1 MEQKEI
7 LNLLSILKSK
17 GSEIPYI
24 EAKDSLVDRD
34 KIGETLSALSNSA
47 SYNDQKYGY
56 MIWGL
61 EDKTWDIVGTSF
73 DLMTATQKKKGLIY
87 PQINH
92 AFNYKPEI
100 LTQEFFI
107 NGNRLF
113 VARIKNCGNQSLYFA
128 KIAYIR
134 NGEANG
140 KLMDYPLISKAI
152 SNKSVDWS
160 GIVPDGSSL
169 DWIDQ
174 KAFGYIRSKFFEISE
189 NKKKQLNDAQLL
201 NALSLIDSGNKPNNT
216 CLLFIGDPI
225 IAKKVFEDRNKIT
238 WIYRDE
244 LNGIEDRLSVDDEN
258 LPLIFG
264 IQNILNKINKF
275 NTTLQD
281 LDLFRNDVF
290 QYDAKVIEEMIVNA
304 VVHRDWNINLW
315 IEVVQTPISLEIRN
329 PGKFRA
335 DLNMVLLENKRPEY
349 LNPNLADFAKA
360 MHLMEKEGGG
370 LKKSYVAQS
379 RKGLSINHRFDNESD
394 TPRVDFILSGKV
406 KDVAFASFM
415 FISKN
420 LSQDQVVILD
430 KINSGRNILH
440 KDVSDDEYELVKS
453 FVTKRGQG
461 GISLKINEHLLRK
474 SKKYMDDFSSTH
486 ASQRT
491 SREMILD
498 YAKKNTEFTTAE
510 IYDVMNGK
518 SKEWVRKLLMRMVE
532 DEDLKRVS
540 KGIYS
545 IVVPE
550 QPKQK
555 ITTNQTV
562 NTNKSGRNG

>member
-1 MEQKEI
+1 MEQEII

-24 EAKDSLVDRD
+24 EAKGSLVDRE

-47 SYNDQKYGY
+47 SYHDQKYGY
-56 MIWGL
+56 LIWGL
-61 EDKTWDIVGTSF
+61 ENKTWDIVGTDF
-73 DLMTATQKKKGLIY
+73 DLATATQKKNSLIY
-87 PQINH
+87 PQIIQ

-100 LTQEFFI
+100 LTEEFFI
-107 NGNRLF
+107 DGKRLF
-113 VARIKNCGNQSLYFA
+113 IARIKNCGNQPLYFA
-128 KIAYIR
+128 KVAYIR

-140 KLMDYPLISKAI
+140 KLMDYPHIFKTI

-174 KAFGYIRSKFFEISE
+174 KAFEYIRRKFFEIPE
-189 NKKKQLNDAQLL
+189 NKEKQLNNIQLL

-216 CLLFIGDPI
+216 CLLFIGNSI
-225 IAKKVFEDRNKIT
+225 AAKKVFGDRNKIT
-238 WIYRDE
+238 WTYRDE
-244 LNGIEDRLSVDDEN
+244 LNGIEERLSVDDEN
-258 LPLIFG
+258 RPLIFG
-264 IQNILNKINKF
+264 IQNVLDKINKF

-290 QYDAKVIEEMIVNA
+290 QYDSKVIEEMIINA
-304 VVHRDWNINLW
+304 VAHRDWNINLW

-370 LKKSYVAQS
+370 LKKSYVAQG
-379 RKGLSINHRFDNESD
+379 RKGLSIRHRFDNESD

-406 KDVAFASFM
+406 KDTAFARFM
-415 FISKN
+415 FVSKN

-430 KINSGRNILH
+430 KINSGRNIFH
-440 KDVSDDEYELVKS
+440 KDVNDDEYELVKN

-461 GISLKINEHLLRK
+461 GVSLKINEHLLRK
-474 SKKYMDDFSSTH
+474 SKKYIDDFSSTH
-486 ASQRT
+486 ASQKT

-498 YAKKNTEFTTAE
+498 YAKKNSEFTTAE
-510 IYDVMNGK
+510 IYGILGGK
-518 SKEWVRKLLMRMVE
+518 TKEWVRYSLMEMVQDGHLIRIKRGSYRLVKTKQTKLKN
-532 DEDLKRVS
+532 DL
-540 KGIYS
+540 
-545 IVVPE
+545 
-550 QPKQK
+550 
-555 ITTNQTV
+555 N
-562 NTNKSGRNG
+562 